1 MNLNLREIARAVAGA
16 FDTISTSPAIK
27 YINETA
33 WIFAI
38 VETTHLLFL
47 AVLGGAVLILNLR
60 LLGVTLTGLPT
71 RDVERATRPWLIGGI
86 IGTIL
91 TGTGMGLTTMNT
103 LMSSAAFLVK
113 MVALVGAI
121 LFSLAVAR
129 AARRDEDATA
139 PADRGGRLLALAGLA
154 WWLASLVLFA
164 IGSGL
169 GSGAFLVALAGFVLF
184 AAFTRRWR
192 RVYVLGLL
200 AVLGGGLLLAERFAV
215 AWGEEPLWLV
225 TLPLGAALLLALV
238 VAVLERRER
247 SSGPRFAPAQLAAF
261 ASTLAWITVAA
272 AGRWIGFT

>member
-1 MNLNLREIARAVAGA
+1 MSLNLREIAPAVAA
-16 FDTISTSPAIK
+16 VFDTVGRSPVIK

-47 AVLGGAVLILNLR
+47 AILGGAVLILNLR
-60 LLGVTLTGLPT
+60 LLGVTLTSLPAPE
-71 RDVERATRPWLIGGI
+71 VERATRPWLIAGI
-86 IGTIL
+86 VGTIL
-91 TGTGMGLTTMNT
+91 TGTAMGLTTMST

-129 AARRDEDATA
+129 GARRDDDALA
-139 PADRGGRLLALAGLA
+139 KADGHGRLLALAGLA

-169 GSGAFLVALAGFVLF
+169 GSGAFLVALAGFALF

-192 RVYVLGLL
+192 RVYVLGVL
-200 AVLGGGLLLAERFAV
+200 AILGGGFFFVEKV
-215 AWGEEPLWLV
+215 ATAWDEEPFWLI
-225 TLPLGAALLLALV
+225 TLPLGAALLFA
-238 VAVLERRER
+238 VAVGLLERRER
-247 SSGPRFAPAQLAAF
+247 GVQRFEPARFAAF

>member
-1 MNLNLREIARAVAGA
+1 MSLNLREIAPAVAAA
-16 FDTISTSPAIK
+16 FDAISASPVIK

-60 LLGVTLTGLPT
+60 LLGVTLTSLPA

-86 IGTIL
+86 VGTIL

-129 AARRDEDATA
+129 AARRDEDATV

-169 GSGAFLVALAGFVLF
+169 GSGAFLVALAGFALF

-192 RVYVLGLL
+192 RLYVLGLL
-200 AVLGGGLLLAERFAV
+200 AILGGGLLLAERVAV
-215 AWGEEPLWLV
+215 AWNEEPLWLV

-238 VAVLERRER
+238 VAVLERRE
-247 SSGPRFAPAQLAAF
+247 SGGGPRFAPAQFAAF

>member
-1 MNLNLREIARAVAGA
+1 MSLNLREIAPAVAAA
-16 FDTISTSPAIK
+16 FDTVSRSPVIK

-33 WIFAI
+33 WIFAV

-47 AVLGGAVLILNLR
+47 AILGGAVLILNLR
-60 LLGVTLTGLPT
+60 LLDMTLPGLPA
-71 RDVERATRPWLIGGI
+71 RDVERATRPWLIAGI
-86 IGTIL
+86 AGTIL
-91 TGTGMGLTTMNT
+91 TGTAMGLTTMNT

-113 MVALVGAI
+113 MVALIGAI

-129 AARRDEDATA
+129 AARRDDDAA
-139 PADRGGRLLALAGLA
+139 ALADGRGRLLAFAGLA

-169 GSGAFLVALAGFVLF
+169 GSGAFLVALAGFALF

-192 RVYVLGLL
+192 RVYVLGVL
-200 AVLGGGLLLAERFAV
+200 VILGGGFFLAEKVAV
-215 AWGEEPLWLV
+215 AWDEEPLWLIA
-225 TLPLGAALLLALV
+225 LPLGAALLFALAL
-238 VAVLERRER
+238 ALLERREAGVR
-247 SSGPRFAPAQLAAF
+247 QFQPARLAAF

>member
-1 MNLNLREIARAVAGA
+1 MSLNFRELAPAVADA
-16 FDTISTSPAIK
+16 FDVITKSPVIK

-47 AVLGGAVLILNLR
+47 AILGGAVLILNLR
-60 LLGVTLTGLPT
+60 LLGVTLTSLPA
-71 RDVERATRPWLIGGI
+71 RDVERATRPWLITGI
-86 IGTIL
+86 AGTVL
-91 TGTGMGLTTMNT
+91 TGTAMGLTTMNT

-121 LFSLAVAR
+121 LFSLAVVR
-129 AARRDEDATA
+129 AARREDHAAPEAT
-139 PADRGGRLLALAGLA
+139 GRVLALAGLA

-169 GSGAFLVALAGFVLF
+169 GSGAFLVALAGFALF

-200 AVLGGGLLLAERFAV
+200 AILGGGIFLAERV
-215 AWGEEPLWLV
+215 AEGWGEEPLWLV
-225 TLPLGAALLLALV
+225 LLPLGAAFILAL
-238 VAVLERRER
+238 AIAALERREAGSLR
-247 SSGPRFAPAQLAAF
+247 LDPARLAAF